1 MRLWNLLNTRAGR
14 ALLLFAICFIAA
26 CAVSVSQFAT
36 PALAQVVP
44 GAGGAEGSDVCPD
57 FINQVIETL
66 EQNCS
71 STDRNTACYGN
82 TIVSATFNDEV
93 PDGYFSHP
101 ADRADLLNLQTISTT
116 QLVLEDDEWGVAL
129 LNMQAN
135 LPGSLPGQSV
145 NFLLFGDA
153 TVVNAVP
160 PEEAVLPADPI
171 AVITGSGAAF
181 RTLPEINANLAGS
194 APAGVTVLV
203 DALDIT
209 RNWARAG
216 YESPTGAMGGWL
228 PLSSLAAFDHSA
240 LPVLTA
246 ESRTPM
252 QAFLFRTGLGQPSC
266 SQAPN
271 QVLIQGPENTE
282 VTLNVNGADILV
294 GSTVIMTSV
303 TGAPL
308 EILEQ
313 LDLPDDVKRQFTQA
327 EAQASDDQCNVM
339 QLTVVN
345 GEVTLNEGGIG
356 LPEGNHA
363 FSVYCGPP
371 LEDDPNNPLGQ
382 VLDFSEININFA
394 SSWGAFRT
402 MTTEEIQSLGSMEEI
417 TENLINY
424 EIELPDPNNIQPA
437 FTTTPTPTPTSAS
450 IGFAATPTVEIT
462 PTMLPT
468 ETPWPATPRPGT
480 GQASQGVI
488 SPSAASQTMTVGQPA
503 AVPFQM
509 TVQDVYGDP
518 VSGATITFSAPASGA
533 SGTFAGTGSNTA
545 TAVSDSSGFVAAP
558 SFTGNTAAGS
568 YTVVA
573 TVPSAM
579 AMGAKGDLLAKPAG
593 QDGVTVIA
601 TFEVTNTAA
610 APAAIN
616 TYAGDVQGA
625 LYSTAFGAAL
635 QARVV
640 DEFGNGVPDQPVTF
654 IAPGGATTASFGGS
668 STANA
673 VTGAGGVATSP
684 LPTAND
690 QIGSYAV
697 LAMSGSLTT
706 SFTLSNLPPQVVIA
720 AGSPQSATV
729 ATNFTLN
736 LQVQVLNPVD
746 GMGLSGLD
754 VIFTAPGS
762 GASGRFGEPS
772 TVMVTTNGLG
782 YATAPTFTANIMA
795 GSYTVSASTVFGA
808 NAQFNLTNAPDVPAS
823 LMLISGAPQT
833 TTVNTPFANPLSLL
847 VQDTFSNPVPSV
859 NITITTPASGA
870 SGAFAATGSNAE
882 TVISDAGGMATS
894 SSIGANTIAG
904 NYTVQ
909 ASAGGV
915 STSFQLANAPD
926 APATMN
932 LISGTPQTAQVNTLF
947 GAPFVVQLQDVYG
960 NLTPG
965 INVTFTAQGSGANG
979 IFLSSGITSEIVATD
994 ASGAATSG
1002 SFQSNTIIGSYAV
1015 TANAGALM
1023 QTFNLTNTPGN
1034 PAVMVQLQGD
1044 GQFVTVNT
1052 AYSLALQ
1059 ARVEDAY
1066 GNAVPGASVTFTPPP
1081 TGASV
1086 SFSGANVVTTDG
1098 GGVATSPAMTA
1109 NTTSGAF
1116 LVTTSSGAA
1125 TTSFNLTNMP
1135 DAPAALSI
1143 SNGNNQTAGAGAAFG
1158 APLQVQITDAYGNGV
1173 PGQTVT
1179 FTAPASGA
1187 SGTFSS
1193 SGSNS
1198 ETVGTDISGYAS
1210 SSSFTANGAV
1220 GGYSITASLGA
1231 LTQNFSMTN
1240 IPGSPASLTIM
1251 GGDSQNTLS
1260 GSAFSQPLQG
1270 LITDSFGN
1278 PVPGIAVTFT
1288 APGSGASATF
1298 ASTGT
1303 AVETVNTN
1311 AGGIATSS
1319 TLTANCSSGTYS
1331 VTGSSPGVGFVSFNI
1346 TNNTASN
1353 IVTNLNDSGLGSL
1366 RSAICGAAPG
1376 STITFSVTGTI
1387 TLTSGQIG
1395 INKPLTIS
1403 GPGAGLLTISGNNT
1417 SRIFGIGSVV
1427 TIQNLHIT
1435 QGFSSYFDGGA
1446 LYIGNGASLT
1456 LNTVLVDFNTTGVG
1470 NSCCEKGGAIFS
1482 QGGLTITNSGFYN
1495 NAANQMASVIAVWM
1509 DGTSLNVTNSCI
1521 VGNTLAGNGAG
1532 AAISSGIGT
1541 VSGNWWGDPGG
1552 PGANGANSTFPA
1564 DATFASSPIPGVPG
1578 C

>member
-14 ALLLFAICFIAA
+14 VFTLFAICFIAA

-44 GAGGAEGSDVCPD
+44 GAEGSGVCPD

-71 STDRNTACYGN
+71 GTDRNTACYGN

-116 QLVLEDDEWGVAL
+116 QLVLEDNEWGVAL

-171 AVITGSGAAF
+171 MVITGSAAAF

-209 RNWARAG
+209 GNWARAG
-216 YESPTGAMGGWL
+216 YESPTGDMGGWL
-228 PLSSLAAFDHSA
+228 PVTSLTAFDRSA
-240 LPVLTA
+240 LPVITD

-313 LDLPDDVKRQFTQA
+313 LDLPDDVMRQFTQA
-327 EAQASDDQCNVM
+327 EAQSGDDQCAVM

-363 FSVYCGPP
+363 YSVYCGPP
-371 LEDDPNNPLGQ
+371 LEEDPNSPLGQ
-382 VLDFSEININFA
+382 VLDFSEINVDFA
-394 SSWGAFRT
+394 SNWGAFRT
-402 MTTEEIQSLGSMEEI
+402 MTTEEIEDLRSMEEI
-417 TENLINY
+417 TESLINY

-450 IGFAATPTVEIT
+450 IGFVPTRTVEIT

-480 GQASQGVI
+480 GQASQGMI
-488 SPSAASQTMTVGQPA
+488 PPSAANQTMTVGQLA

-533 SGTFAGTGSNTA
+533 SGTFAGTGNNTA
-545 TAVSDSSGFVAAP
+545 TAVSDGSGFVAAP
-558 SFTGNTAAGS
+558 SFTGNTTAGS

-601 TFEVTNTAA
+601 TFEVTNTASS
-610 APAAIN
+610 PAAIN
-616 TYAGDVQGA
+616 MYAGDGQDA
-625 LYSTAFGAAL
+625 LYSTTFGAAL
-635 QARVV
+635 QAQVV

-668 STANA
+668 STANT
-673 VTGAGGVATSP
+673 VTGADGVATSP

-706 SFTLSNLPPQVVIA
+706 SFTLSNLPPQIVVS
-720 AGSPQSATV
+720 AGSPQTTTV
-729 ATNFTLN
+729 NTDFTLN
-736 LQVQVLNPVD
+736 LQVQVLNPID
-746 GMGLSGLD
+746 GTGLSGLD
-754 VIFTAPGS
+754 VTFTAPGS
-762 GASGRFGEPS
+762 GASGIFGEPS
-772 TVMVTTNGLG
+772 AVMVTTNGLG
-782 YATAPTFTANIMA
+782 YATAPTFTANIVA
-795 GSYTVSASTVFGA
+795 GGYLVNASTVFGV
-808 NAQFNLTNAPDVPAS
+808 NVPFNLTNAPDVPAS
-823 LMLISGAPQT
+823 LMLTGGSPQT
-833 TTVNTPFANPLSLL
+833 TTVNTPFANPLAFL
-847 VQDTFSNPVPSV
+847 VQDSFSNPVPAV

-870 SGAFAATGSNAE
+870 SGSFASTGSNAE
-882 TVISDAGGMATS
+882 TIISDGAGMATS
-894 SSIGANTIAG
+894 SSIAANTIAG
-904 NYTVQ
+904 SYTVQ
-909 ASAGGV
+909 ASVGSV
-915 STSFQLANAPD
+915 STSFQITNAPD

-932 LISGTPQTAQVNTLF
+932 LISGTPQTAQVNTVF
-947 GAPFVVQLQDVYG
+947 GAPFVVQLLDAYG
-960 NLTPG
+960 NVTPG
-965 INVTFTAQGSGANG
+965 INVTFTAPASGVSG
-979 IFLSSGITSEIVATD
+979 IFLSSGGASEIVATD
-994 ASGAATSG
+994 GSGTATSG
-1002 SFQSNTIIGSYAV
+1002 SFQSNTAVGSYSV
-1015 TANAGALM
+1015 TASVGALS
-1023 QTFNLTNTPGN
+1023 QNFSLTNTPGN
-1034 PAVMVQLQGD
+1034 PAVMAQLQGD
-1044 GQFVTVNT
+1044 GQAVTVNT
-1052 AYSLALQ
+1052 AYGLALQ
-1059 ARVEDAY
+1059 VRVEDAY
-1066 GNAVPGASVTFTPPP
+1066 GNTVPGASVTFTPPP
-1081 TGASV
+1081 TSASV
-1086 SFSGANVVTTDG
+1086 NFSGANVVTADG
-1098 GGVATSPAMTA
+1098 GGIATSPAMTA
-1109 NTTSGAF
+1109 NSTSGAF
-1116 LVTTSSGAA
+1116 LVSASSGAA
-1125 TTSFNLTNMP
+1125 TTSFNLTNLP

-1143 SNGNNQTAGAGAAFG
+1143 SSGNNQTASVGAAFG
-1158 APLQVQITDAYGNGV
+1158 APLQVRITDVYGNGV

-1193 SGSNS
+1193 GGGSS
-1198 ETVGTDISGYAS
+1198 EVVGTDISGYAS
-1210 SSSFTANGAV
+1210 SSSFTANGSA
-1220 GGYSITASLGA
+1220 GGYSVSASLGA

-1240 IPGSPASLTIM
+1240 TPGTPATLTIT
-1251 GGDSQNTLS
+1251 GGDLQNTLA

-1270 LITDSFGN
+1270 QITDSFGN
-1278 PVPGIAVTFT
+1278 AVANVPVTFT
-1288 APGSGASATF
+1288 APGSGASARF

-1303 AVETVNTN
+1303 TAETVNTN
-1311 AGGIATSS
+1311 AAGIATSS
-1319 TLTANCSSGTYS
+1319 TLTANCALGMYG
-1331 VTGSSPGVGFVSFNI
+1331 VIGSSPGVGSVSFDI
-1346 TNNTASN
+1346 TNDATSSN
-1353 IVTNLNDSGLGSL
+1353 VTNLNDNGPGSL
-1366 RSAICGAAPG
+1366 RSAVCGATSG

-1395 INKPLTIS
+1395 ISRNLTID
-1403 GPGAGLLTISGNNT
+1403 GPGAGSLTISGNNAT
-1417 SRIFGIGSVV
+1417 RIFGIGAAV
-1427 TIQNLHIT
+1427 TIQDVRIT
-1435 QGFSSYFDGGA
+1435 QGHSGTFDGGA
-1446 LYIGNGASLT
+1446 IYVTNGASLT
-1456 LNTVLVDFNTTGVG
+1456 LNSVQVDNNTTGVG

-1482 QGGLTITNSGFYN
+1482 QGNLTITNSGFYN
-1495 NAANQMASVIAVWM
+1495 NTANQMASVIAVWS
-1509 DGTSLNVTNSCI
+1509 DGTGLNITGSCI
-1521 VGNTLAGNGAG
+1521 VGNVLAGSGSGLAV
-1532 AAISSGIGT
+1532 SSLIGGT
-1541 VSGNWWGDPGG
+1541 VSGNWWGNSGG
-1552 PGANGANSTFPA
+1552 PGVGGANNTSPGDSTF
-1564 DATFASSPIPGVPG
+1564 ATSPIPGVPG